1 MTGDTVLIPSTGLA
15 NPFPD
20 STSTR
25 RLWPVAAKPD
35 PLLIGL
41 TGLAGT
47 GKDTVAD
54 RLCAEHGFERHAFA
68 EPIRDMLTAM
78 LAGANI
84 DYAHLFERDLKERPV
99 PHLGIS
105 GRRLMQTLGTEWG
118 RALDPD
124 LWVRLAA
131 ITLGLHGACSA
142 PIHDRIVIT
151 DVRFPNEAAWIE
163 GLGGR
168 VVRVTRPA
176 PEVAAH
182 VSEQHIAQLPCTLA
196 IDNTGTLADLHEQ
209 VDNLARL
216 LLL

>member
-1 MTGDTVLIPSTGLA
+1 MTPH
-15 NPFPD
+15 
-20 STSTR
+20 
-25 RLWPVAAKPD
+25 

-68 EPIRDMLTAM
+68 EPIRDMLAAM
-78 LAGANI
+78 LTGANI
-84 DYAHLFERDLKERPV
+84 DYAYLFERDLKERPV

-118 RALDPD
+118 RSLDPD

-131 ITLGLHGACSA
+131 ITLGLHGASSA

-163 GLGGR
+163 SLGGR

-176 PEVAAH
+176 PAVAAH

-196 IDNTGTLADLHEQ
+196 IDNTGTLADLHDQ
-209 VDNLARL
+209 VDELARL